1 MKGGQEMS
9 FTITKKCTRVL
20 VADDD
25 PIITRLISSILKQI
39 GCTPVVVT
47 DGREAYRLLQTDS
60 NFKAAIFDKV
70 MPYLD
75 GLEIIRYMHTEKRL
89 MRIPVMMITS
99 KRDTAV
105 MTNSFAAGAT
115 FFLPKP
121 FTSNQLQTTLGMLF
135 NSRIAAKCG

>member
-1 MKGGQEMS
+1 
-9 FTITKKCTRVL
+9 VL

-25 PIITRLISSILKQI
+25 PIIRRLITSILTQL
-39 GCTPVVVT
+39 GCIPVVVT
-47 DGREAYRLLQTDS
+47 DGREAYRILQTDS
-60 NFKAAIFDKV
+60 NFKAAIFDMV

-99 KRDTAV
+99 ERDTAV

-121 FTSNQLQTTLGMLF
+121 FTTHQFQTTLDMLF
-135 NSRIAAKCG
+135 NSRIAAISG

>member
-1 MKGGQEMS
+1 MS
-9 FTITKKCTRVL
+9 FTITTKCSRVL

-25 PIITRLISSILKQI
+25 PIIRRLITSILKRA
-39 GCTPVVVT
+39 GWTPVVVT

-60 NFKAAIFDKV
+60 NFKAAIFDMV

-75 GLEIIRYMHTEKRL
+75 GTDIIRYMHSEKRL
-89 MRIPVMMITS
+89 MSIPVMMITS
-99 KRDTAV
+99 ERDSAV

-121 FTSNQLQTTLGMLF
+121 FTSLQLETTLGMLF
-135 NSRIAAKCG
+135 NSRTA

>member
-1 MKGGQEMS
+1 MKRGHEVS

-25 PIITRLISSILKQI
+25 PIIRRIIISILKQI

-47 DGREAYRLLQTDS
+47 DGREAIRILQTDS
-60 NFKAAIFDKV
+60 NFKAAIFDMV

-75 GLEIIRYMHTEKRL
+75 GLEIIRYMHTEMRL
-89 MRIPVMMITS
+89 MRIPAMMIPS
-99 KRDTAV
+99 EQDTTL

-115 FFLPKP
+115 FFLAKP
-121 FTSNQLQTTLGMLF
+121 FTASQLQTTLGMLF
-135 NSRIAAKCG
+135 NSRTA

>member
-1 MKGGQEMS
+1 MS
-9 FTITKKCTRVL
+9 FTITTKCSRVL

-25 PIITRLISSILKQI
+25 PIIRRLITSILKRA

-60 NFKAAIFDKV
+60 NFKAAIFDMV

-75 GLEIIRYMHTEKRL
+75 GTDVIRYMHSEKRL

-99 KRDTAV
+99 ERDSNV

-121 FTSNQLQTTLGMLF
+121 FTSLQLETTLGMLF
-135 NSRIAAKCG
+135 NSRTA

>member
-1 MKGGQEMS
+1 MS
-9 FTITKKCTRVL
+9 FTITKKLTRVL

-25 PIITRLISSILKQI
+25 PIIRRLITSILTQV

-60 NFKAAIFDKV
+60 NFKAAIFDMV

-75 GLEIIRYMHTEKRL
+75 GTDIIRYMHSEKRL
-89 MRIPVMMITS
+89 MSIPVMMITS
-99 KRDTAV
+99 ERDSAV

-121 FTSNQLQTTLGMLF
+121 FTSLQLETTLGMLF
-135 NSRIAAKCG
+135 NSRTA

>member
-1 MKGGQEMS
+1 MKGDKAVS
-9 FTITKKCTRVL
+9 FTITEKCTRVL

-25 PIITRLISSILKQI
+25 PIIRRIITSILKQV

-47 DGREAYRLLQTDS
+47 DGREAYRILQTDS
-60 NFKAAIFDKV
+60 NFKAAIFDMV

-99 KRDTAV
+99 EQDTTV

-121 FTSNQLQTTLGMLF
+121 FTPDQLQTTLGMLF
-135 NSRIAAKCG
+135 NSRIAAK

>member
-1 MKGGQEMS
+1 MS
-9 FTITKKCTRVL
+9 FTITTKCSRVL

-25 PIITRLISSILKQI
+25 PIIRRLITSILKRA
-39 GCTPVVVT
+39 GWTPVVVT

-60 NFKAAIFDKV
+60 NFKAAIFDMV

-75 GLEIIRYMHTEKRL
+75 GTDIIRYMHSEKRL
-89 MRIPVMMITS
+89 KSIPVMMITS
-99 KRDTAV
+99 ERDSAV

-121 FTSNQLQTTLGMLF
+121 FTSLQLETTLGMLF
-135 NSRIAAKCG
+135 NSRTA

>member
-1 MKGGQEMS
+1 MKGGQEVS

-25 PIITRLISSILKQI
+25 PIIRRIVIPILKQV

-60 NFKAAIFDKV
+60 NFKAAIFDMM

-99 KRDTAV
+99 ERDTTV

-135 NSRIAAKCG
+135 NSRMAAK

>member
-1 MKGGQEMS
+1 MS
-9 FTITKKCTRVL
+9 FTITEKCTRVL

-25 PIITRLISSILKQI
+25 PIIRRIIISILKQI

-47 DGREAYRLLQTDS
+47 DGREAYRLLQMDS
-60 NFKAAIFDKV
+60 NFKAAIFDMV

-75 GLEIIRYMHTEKRL
+75 GLELIRYMHTEKRL
-89 MRIPVMMITS
+89 RRIPVMMITS
-99 KRDTAV
+99 EQDITL

-121 FTSNQLQTTLGMLF
+121 FTASQLQTTLGMLF
-135 NSRIAAKCG
+135 NTRIAAKLG

>member
-1 MKGGQEMS
+1 MS
-9 FTITKKCTRVL
+9 FTITTKCTRVL

-25 PIITRLISSILKQI
+25 PIIRRLLTSILKQA

-60 NFKAAIFDKV
+60 NFKAAIFDMV

-75 GLEIIRYMHTEKRL
+75 GTDIIRYMHSEKRL

-99 KRDTAV
+99 ERDSAV

-121 FTSNQLQTTLGMLF
+121 FTSHQLNTTLGMLF
-135 NSRIAAKCG
+135 NSRTASG

>member
-1 MKGGQEMS
+1 MS

-25 PIITRLISSILKQI
+25 PIIRRLITSILKQA
-39 GCTPVVVT
+39 GCEPVVVT

-60 NFKAAIFDKV
+60 NFKAAIFDMV
-70 MPYLD
+70 MPHLNGLD
-75 GLEIIRYMHTEKRL
+75 IIRYMHTEKRL
-89 MRIPVMMITS
+89 MRIPTMMITS
-99 KRDTAV
+99 EPDTTL

-121 FTSNQLQTTLGMLF
+121 FTPNQFQTTLGMLF
-135 NSRIAAKCG
+135 NSRIAAISG

>member
-1 MKGGQEMS
+1 MS

-25 PIITRLISSILKQI
+25 PIIRRLITSILKQA

-47 DGREAYRLLQTDS
+47 DGREAYRILQTDS
-60 NFKAAIFDKV
+60 NFKAAIFDMM
-70 MPYLD
+70 MPYLEGID
-75 GLEIIRYMHTEKRL
+75 IIRYMHTEKRL

-99 KRDTAV
+99 ERDSTV

-121 FTSNQLQTTLGMLF
+121 FTANQLQTTLGMLF
-135 NSRIAAKCG
+135 NSRTA

>member
-1 MKGGQEMS
+1 VS
-9 FTITKKCTRVL
+9 FTITTKCTRVL

-25 PIITRLISSILKQI
+25 PIIGRLITSILKQA
-39 GCTPVVVT
+39 GCDPVVVT
-47 DGREAYRLLQTDS
+47 DGREAYRILQTDS
-60 NFKAAIFDKV
+60 NFKAAIFDMM

-75 GLEIIRYMHTEKRL
+75 GLEILRYMHTEKRL
-89 MRIPVMMITS
+89 MRIPTMMITS
-99 KRDTAV
+99 ERDNTL

-135 NSRIAAKCG
+135 NSRNAVNSG

>member
-1 MKGGQEMS
+1 MS

-25 PIITRLISSILKQI
+25 PIIRRIIISILKQI

-47 DGREAYRLLQTDS
+47 DGREAIRILQTDS
-60 NFKAAIFDKV
+60 NFKAAIFDMV

-75 GLEIIRYMHTEKRL
+75 GLEIIRYMHTEMRL
-89 MRIPVMMITS
+89 MRIPAMMIPS
-99 KRDTAV
+99 EQDTTL

-115 FFLPKP
+115 FFLAKP
-121 FTSNQLQTTLGMLF
+121 FTASQLQTTLGMLF
-135 NSRIAAKCG
+135 NSRTA

>member
-1 MKGGQEMS
+1 
-9 FTITKKCTRVL
+9 VL

-25 PIITRLISSILKQI
+25 PIIRRLITSILTQA

-60 NFKAAIFDKV
+60 NFKAAIFDMV
-70 MPYLD
+70 MPCLNGLD
-75 GLEIIRYMHTEKRL
+75 VIRYMHTEKRL
-89 MRIPVMMITS
+89 MRIPTMMITS
-99 KRDTAV
+99 ERDISV

-121 FTSNQLQTTLGMLF
+121 FTPNQFQTTLAMLF
-135 NSRIAAKCG
+135 NSRVAAK